1 MNYATIKWTD
11 IANGEGVRISLFV
24 SGCTHHCK
32 NCFNEIA
39 WDFTYGELFD
49 KQVEEKILEKLGA
62 SYIAGLSLLGG
73 EPLEPQNQRA
83 LYPFLQRMKDR
94 YPNKTIWCYTG
105 FTLDV
110 EHACLKEIQ
119 KNTEVTQELL
129 SLMDVLVD
137 GAYVEE
143 LKDVRLKFRGS
154 AN

>member
-1 MNYATIKWTD
+1 
-11 IANGEGVRISLFV
+11 
-24 SGCTHHCK
+24 
-32 NCFNEIA
+32 
-39 WDFTYGELFD
+39 
-49 KQVEEKILEKLGA
+49 
-62 SYIAGLSLLGG
+62 
-73 EPLEPQNQRA
+73 
-83 LYPFLQRMKDR
+83 MKDR

-154 AN
+154 ANQRIIDVKKTFEKGECVLYLE